1 MAHVPRS
8 WILPIKAP
16 DGGGRNTWHTSIPS
30 LLGKELRIVST
41 FAGKVA
47 LVTGGTRGLG
57 LAAAH
62 AFVRRGARVVISARS
77 YDQGQ
82 QAVEELRRAGGEVRF
97 IPGDIAD
104 PVTPEA
110 LVRETVTTFGRLD
123 FAYNNAGV
131 DGRFA
136 PLADLDMAV
145 FEHVINTN
153 LRAVFLCMKYEIQQM
168 LVHGGGVIVNCSSI
182 ASTKALG
189 GLGLYAAA
197 KAGVNALTRNAAVEY
212 STQGIRTVAIAPG
225 VIGTTLQQQAFAQM
239 DPEVRAKLTAMHP
252 IGRFG
257 TPREIG
263 DAVAWLCSEE
273 AEFITGACINIDG
286 GAGAT

>member
-1 MAHVPRS
+1 M
-8 WILPIKAP
+8 
-16 DGGGRNTWHTSIPS
+16 
-30 LLGKELRIVST
+30 ST

-62 AFVRRGARVVISARS
+62 AFVRRGARVVITARS
-77 YDQGQ
+77 HDQGQ
-82 QAVEELRRAGGEVRF
+82 QAAEELRCAGGEAHF
-97 IPGDIAD
+97 IPGDLAD
-104 PVTPEA
+104 PAIPEA

-123 FAYNNAGV
+123 FAYNNAGI

-136 PLADLDMAV
+136 PLADLDIVV
-145 FEHVINTN
+145 FEQVINTN

-168 LVHGGGVIVNCSSI
+168 LMNGGGVIVNCSSI
-182 ASTKALG
+182 ASTRAFG

-212 STQGIRTVAIAPG
+212 SAQGIRTVTIAPG
-225 VIGTTLQQQAFAQM
+225 VIATALQQQAFAQM
-239 DPEVRAKLTAMHP
+239 DPAVRTKLIAVHP

-257 TPREIG
+257 EPHEIG
-263 DAVAWLCSEE
+263 NVVAWLCSED
-273 AEFITGACINIDG
+273 AGFITGACINIDG

>member
-1 MAHVPRS
+1 M
-8 WILPIKAP
+8 L
-16 DGGGRNTWHTSIPS
+16 
-30 LLGKELRIVST
+30 IVST

-62 AFVRRGARVVISARS
+62 AFVRRGARVVITARS
-77 YDQGQ
+77 HDQGQ
-82 QAVEELRRAGGEVRF
+82 QAAEELRRAGGDVRF
-97 IPGDIAD
+97 IPGDLAD
-104 PVTPEA
+104 PATPEA

-136 PLADLDMAV
+136 PLADLDIAV
-145 FEHVINTN
+145 FEHVINLN

-168 LVHGGGVIVNCSSI
+168 LMHGGGVIVNCSSI
-182 ASTKALG
+182 ASTMAFS

-212 STQGIRTVAIAPG
+212 SAQGIRTVAISPG
-225 VIGTTLQQQAFAQM
+225 AIKTELQQQAHAQM
-239 DPEVRAKLTAMHP
+239 APEVLAKIIAVHP

-257 TPREIG
+257 EPHEIG
-263 DAVAWLCSEE
+263 NVVAWLCSEE
-273 AEFITGACINIDG
+273 AGFITGACINIDG